1 MSSLIN
7 VQQYLHDLTLYGL
20 YLVRKFHLER
30 QRRWNHTTRRELTLL
45 LSVYGIYMVFT
56 WLRLTNYWKS
66 KTKIRDNIIQELQI
80 SNRYIFVIIK
90 KVLGRGVI
98 YLLLEKYIY
107 KISGSCNL
115 SSTSHRPTLL
125 KCC

>member
-30 QRRWNHTTRRELTLL
+30 QRRWNHTTRGELTLV

-66 KTKIRDNIIQELQI
+66 KKQIRDNIIQELQI

-98 YLLLEKYIY
+98 YLLLEKNIY

>member
-20 YLVRKFHLER
+20 YLVRKFHLEQ

-115 SSTSHRPTLL
+115 SLSHRPTLL